1 MVRGRPGARS
11 AGPVQ
16 GWGACRG
23 PFEGRGGQG
32 CPGGALS
39 SSRRTLP
46 ADLRPVPRSLL
57 PPRGGLRRLPGPALP
72 LALRDRPPARAAP
85 APVRGHLPL
94 LHGPGLP
101 AAPVAEAVGL
111 HLVPVRRPAIQSRGM
126 DGVEPASSS
135 GRAGPSSCGKK
146 TDGGGVSPRRDL
158 TARRRPGQERSWAV
172 SMPASMRP
180 HPAMPRRSR
189 TSPRRIQPA
198 TAANTA
204 SRLRMTA
211 AWTGGA
217 WRWATTWRV

>member
-1 MVRGRPGARS
+1 MVRGRPVARS
-11 AGPVQ
+11 PGPVQ
-16 GWGACRG
+16 GWGAFRG
-23 PFEGRGGQG
+23 PFEGRRGQG
-32 CPGGALS
+32 RPGGALPS
-39 SSRRTLP
+39 SGRTLP

-72 LALRDRPPARAAP
+72 LTLRDRPPARAAA
-85 APVRGHLPL
+85 APPRGNLPL
-94 LHGPGLP
+94 LHRARLP
-101 AAPVAEAVGL
+101 AAPAAAAVGL
-111 HLVPVRRPAIQSRGM
+111 HLVPLRRPAIQSRGM

-135 GRAGPSSCGKK
+135 EWVGTNSCGKK
-146 TDGGGVSPRRDL
+146 RDGGGVSPRRDL
-158 TARRRPGQERSWAV
+158 TARRRPDQERSWAV

-180 HPAMPRRSR
+180 HPEMPRRSR